1 MSSSSASL
9 ARNSCRAH
17 FARLAWVLACAIP
30 ASGIAAERLGTSY
43 AIGEEAADQAI
54 IRKLKD
60 KARSG
65 ELKALETQAAQR
77 SLHSA
82 KYPKAVTGITKSS
95 VYRAVAI
102 DPSITYKS
110 DVTDDFG
117 KVIVKAGT
125 RVNPLETL
133 SLSKSLVFFDGS
145 DSDQVAAVSAY
156 MKASKVA
163 VKPILVAGSWFELS
177 KRWKQQVYHD
187 QEGIL
192 TTRFGIA
199 AVPAIVRQQGNRL
212 VMQEIPTKDLRP

>member
-1 MSSSSASL
+1 MSSSNASI
-9 ARNSCRAH
+9 ARTARIT
-17 FARLAWVLACAIP
+17 RLAWVLIGAIP
-30 ASGIAAERLGTSY
+30 ASCFAAERLGTSY
-43 AIGEEAADQAI
+43 PIGEEAADQAI
-54 IRKLKD
+54 IRRLKD
-60 KARSG
+60 KERSG
-65 ELKALETQAAQR
+65 QLKALETEAAQR

-82 KYPKAVTGITKSS
+82 KHPKAVAGITTASL
-95 VYRAVAI
+95 YRAVAI

-117 KVIVKAGT
+117 KLIVKAGT

-133 SLSKSLVFFDGS
+133 SLSKVLVFFDGS
-145 DSDQVAAVSAY
+145 DNDQVAAVGAY
-156 MKASKVA
+156 MKASKDA

-192 TTRFGIA
+192 TRRFGIV

-212 VMQEIPTKDLRP
+212 FLQEIPTKDLRP